1 LGTGVHSTCVLDP
14 RDNMWIA
21 ELRFLPEQT
30 DVTLDTHPSDA
41 LLLCVRARVPFL
53 FREALWTRYAVP
65 EPLPVCGVL
74 AFGEVNP

>member
-1 LGTGVHSTCVLDP
+1 LGARVHSACVLDL
-14 RDNMWIA
+14 RDNVWIA
-21 ELRFLPEQT
+21 ELRFLREQT
-30 DVTLDTHPSDA
+30 DVTLDTRPSDA

-65 EPLPVCGVL
+65 EQLPACGVL